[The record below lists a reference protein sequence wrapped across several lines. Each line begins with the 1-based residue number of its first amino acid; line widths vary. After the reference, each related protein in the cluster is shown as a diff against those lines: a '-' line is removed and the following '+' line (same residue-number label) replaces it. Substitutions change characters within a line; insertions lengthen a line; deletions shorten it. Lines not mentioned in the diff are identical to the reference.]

1 MNKASF
7 SQAFSGRLLKRI
19 LPIFIGILLLI
30 VGCSNEE
37 TKEEQNATKQAS
49 SNNEKSSNESTEE
62 TLEKNQTEDLE
73 VRPLPTTYKE
83 LEALP
88 AGKDSEYIP
97 TLTNEDKERAV
108 ERFNDLPD
116 IKDNPSTNELDYYYQ
131 ELLERV
137 QQDYEGPESLIK
149 QLKFQSL
156 GNPQIEDSRYQFKEN
171 LNVEVILDASGS
183 MAQDVG
189 GKTKMEAAKEEILK
203 FVEGLPEGAKVG
215 LRVYGHKG
223 SNADSAKELSCK
235 SSEIVYPINI
245 YETSKFQTAL
255 DQVNPTG
262 WTPITLALNEAK
274 KDLSKYDGKN
284 NTNIVYLVSDGIETC
299 DQDPL
304 VAAKELYNSNVS
316 PIINVIGFNVNA
328 EGQQQLKEIAEST
341 EGIYQNV
348 KDQTELKSEL
358 DKINEIAKAWDEW
371 KEKGEQSIDIKETKN
386 SLDIFGYITDEQ
398 VKVTDERLQINLLMY
413 TFYEH
418 GYMDNESRIYLEEKN
433 NKYHKWIDEEISKFN
448 QELKSLNEKN
458 YEEAKKALEEK
469 YEINTQ

>member
-1 MNKASF
+1 MKYF
-7 SQAFSGRLLKRI
+7 KTI
-19 LPIFIGILLLI
+19 LPILIASSLFII
-30 VGCSNEE
+30 GCSNEE
-37 TKEEQNATKQAS
+37 TKEEQNATKQTT
-49 SNNEKSSNESTEE
+49 NNSEKSSNKAIEE
-62 TLEKNQTEDLE
+62 TTEDTIEQPQTEDLE
-73 VRPLPTTYKE
+73 VRHLPTTYQE

-97 TLTNEDKERAV
+97 TLTNEDKEKAV
-108 ERFNDLPD
+108 ERFKDLPD
-116 IKDNPSTNELDYYYQ
+116 IKDNPSSNELDYYYQ
-131 ELLERV
+131 ELLERL
-137 QQDYEGPESLIK
+137 QRDYKGPESLIK
-149 QLKFQSL
+149 QLKFQSF

-189 GKTKMEAAKEEILK
+189 GKTKMEAAKEEIMN
-203 FVEGLPEGAKVG
+203 FVEGLPEGANVG

-223 SNADSAKELSCK
+223 SNADSDKKLSC
-235 SSEIVYPINI
+235 SSSDIVYPI
-245 YETSKFQTAL
+245 EPFTESKFQSAL
-255 DQVNPTG
+255 NGVQPTG

-274 KDLSKYDGKN
+274 KDLSKYDGRN

-316 PIINVIGFNVNA
+316 PIVNVIGFNVNG
-328 EGQQQLKEIAEST
+328 EGQQQLKEIAKST

-348 KDQTELKSEL
+348 EDQAELKSEL

-398 VKVTDERLQINLLMY
+398 VKVSDERLQINLLMY
-413 TFYEH
+413 TFYKY
-418 GYMDNESRIYLEEKN
+418 GYMDNDSRIYLEEKN

-458 YEEAKKALEEK
+458 YQEAKKALEEK